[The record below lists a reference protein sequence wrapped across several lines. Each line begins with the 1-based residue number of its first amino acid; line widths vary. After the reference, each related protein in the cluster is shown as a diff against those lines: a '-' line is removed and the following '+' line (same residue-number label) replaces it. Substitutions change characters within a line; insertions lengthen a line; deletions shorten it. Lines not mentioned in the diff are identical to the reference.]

1 MPAINGMILDPRMLQ
16 YLQQQQQSKMQQSR
30 VAGPPAPSQ
39 PTALPAT
46 EPASTGQPDAPVA
59 DPSTIAPA
67 AIPEATPEDNG
78 WEFPSEGVYKKKN
91 GDYSYEIAAADVPPD
106 VAAYA
111 MKKFPA
117 PGVISASGRMFRIGD
132 DGSVSER
139 LPEGIWGKMSDDVVG
154 TLPEEVRK
162 PYVEAKSKSDKSF
175 GEQIFTKPMSG
186 NVTANQDQIEQQKQN
201 IRGISESLSED
212 SQLKGIYSPETLDA
226 ARAQAATTLEAAKG
240 SGDKATVEAATKR
253 VQELKDMHIIATP
266 EGGYMTL
273 VKNPFGN
280 GFDVVHTATPKEPKK
295 SGQYDWTQDPMQ
307 MQRAGTARAEQ
318 QNRMTS
324 AQQTNNTMLN
334 ANAQRLVQDY
344 IGPYAQYYRSQ
355 QLAGN
360 PLGHTAPDLMVKK
373 LSEEMQTDPQK
384 AIATIAEMQKSL
396 AEVYGKG
403 YMAITPGVHAP
414 TMFNDGNM
422 DKMTAIIPEQPQR
435 GYTSTTQMV
444 QDPKAKAAKDMKE
457 APFALPNYQGK
468 MDVAAN
474 ATQSI
479 RDNAPVDQNRT
490 KGMMDQHEDLI
501 YNQAGAPIKNYRVP
515 GRDGKIETR
524 PDAADKNTAFD
535 QWVQGKLMQKGGNNE
550 FKKKYAETMVTALE
564 QTAASIALKAQQTGV
579 TETDREDDQGNPLGT
594 STKAKAPMLDTAS
607 KDKAMKEIFG
617 SAKSPFVVE
626 EVVEK
631 KDAAGKVTKE
641 KVKRYAD
648 WSEPGVVR
656 KWSESVLNRTK
667 TAGSGR
673 ELQYPNVHTAQ
684 PSAAAKTLHLI
695 EGVAAGRNGHIE
707 IDTRL
712 RDASSHILNGMQG
725 LLASEAD
732 EFIKENRGY
741 FEENLRKGTGDNYY
755 RPEEVYNAA
764 KSTLISQMLWKQMG
778 MILNQPK

>member
-46 EPASTGQPDAPVA
+46 EPVSTGQPDAPVA
-59 DPSTIAPA
+59 DPSTVAPA
-67 AIPEATPEDNG
+67 AIPDRTPEDDG
-78 WEFPSEGVYKKKN
+78 WKFEREGVYKKQV
-91 GDYSYEIAAADVPPD
+91 GDYTYDIDAADVPPD

-111 MKKFPA
+111 LKKFPA
-117 PGVISASGRMFRIGD
+117 PGVISAGGRMFKIGD

-162 PYVEAKSKSDKSF
+162 PYVEAKSKLDKSF

-201 IRGISESLSED
+201 IRGISDALSED
-212 SQLKGIYSPETLDA
+212 NQLTGIYSPETLEA

-240 SGDKATVEAATKR
+240 SGDKATIEAATKR
-253 VQELKDMHIIATP
+253 VKELEGMHVIATP
-266 EGGYMTL
+266 DGGSVTYA
-273 VKNPFGN
+273 KNPIG
-280 GFDVVHTATPKEPKK
+280 GFTVIAVTPKEQKE
-295 SGQYDWTQDPMQ
+295 SGTYDLTKDPMQ
-307 MQRAGTARAEQ
+307 VNRMAIARAEQ

-344 IGPYAQYYRSQ
+344 IGPYAQYYRAQ

-422 DKMTAIIPEQPQR
+422 DKMTAIIPKQPQR
-435 GYTSTTQMV
+435 GWNTQV
-444 QDPKAKAAKDMKE
+444 QHVADPNAKAAKDMKE

-535 QWVQGKLMQKGGNNE
+535 QWVQGKLMQNGGNNE

-564 QTAASIALKAQQTGV
+564 QTAASIALKAQQTSVV
-579 TETDREDDQGNPLGT
+579 TTGREDEDENSLGT

-607 KDKAMKEIFG
+607 KDKAMTEIFG
-617 SAKSPFVVE
+617 SAKSPFIVE

-641 KVKRYAD
+641 KVKRYQD

-656 KWSESVLNRTK
+656 KWSESILNRTK

>member
-16 YLQQQQQSKMQQSR
+16 YLQQQQQSKMQQR
-30 VAGPPAPSQ
+30 PVAGPPAPSQ
-39 PTALPAT
+39 PTAPLAT
-46 EPASTGQPDAPVA
+46 EPASIGQPDAPVA

-67 AIPEATPEDNG
+67 ATPDRTPEDDG
-78 WEFPSEGVYKKKN
+78 WRFEREGVYKKQV
-91 GDYSYEIAAADVPPD
+91 GDYTYDIAAADVPPD

-111 MKKFPA
+111 LKKFPA
-117 PGVISASGRMFRIGD
+117 PGVISAGGRMFKIGD

-162 PYVEAKSKSDKSF
+162 PYVEAKSKLDKSF

-186 NVTANQDQIEQQKQN
+186 NVTANQDQIEQQEQN
-201 IRGISESLSED
+201 IRGISDALSED
-212 SQLKGIYSPETLDA
+212 SQLKGIYSPETLEV

-240 SGDKATVEAATKR
+240 SGDKATIEAATKR
-253 VQELKDMHIIATP
+253 LEELKDTHITATP
-266 EGGYMTL
+266 EGGYIMF
-273 VKNPFGN
+273 VKSPIGD
-280 GFDVVHTATPKEPKK
+280 GDLMHTITPKEPKK
-295 SGQYDWTQDPMQ
+295 SGAYDWTKDPMQ

-373 LSEEMQTDPQK
+373 LSEEMRTDPQK
-384 AIATIAEMQKSL
+384 AIATITEMQKSL

-422 DKMTAIIPEQPQR
+422 DKMTAMIPEQPQR
-435 GYTSTTQMV
+435 GYTSTTQMIK
-444 QDPKAKAAKDMKE
+444 DPNVKAPRDMKE
-457 APFALPNYQGK
+457 ATFALPNYNGK
-468 MDVAAN
+468 MDIAPN
-474 ATQSI
+474 ATQSL
-479 RDNAPVDQNRT
+479 RDNSAVDQNRT
-490 KGMMDQHEDLI
+490 KAMMDQHEDLI
-501 YNQAGAPIKNYRVP
+501 YKQAGAPIQNYKVP
-515 GRDGKIETR
+515 GRDGGIETR
-524 PDAADKNTAFD
+524 PDSADKNTAFD
-535 QWVQGKLMQKGGNNE
+535 QWVQGKLMQNKGNNG

-594 STKAKAPMLDTAS
+594 STKVKAPMLDPKH
-607 KDKAMKEIFG
+607 KDEAMKEIFG

-631 KDAAGKVTKE
+631 KDATGKIVKE
-641 KVKRYAD
+641 RVKRYQD

-656 KWSESVLNRTK
+656 KWSEGVLNRK
-667 TAGSGR
+667 TTWSSGVGIPYPDTHGS
-673 ELQYPNVHTAQ
+673 N
-684 PSAAAKTLHLI
+684 PSAAAKTLHML
-695 EGVAAGRNGHIE
+695 EGVAAGRNSHIE

-732 EFIKENRGY
+732 EFINANREY
-741 FEENLRKGTGDNYY
+741 FEKSLQVGTGDNYY

-778 MILNQPK
+778 MILQQPK

>member
-16 YLQQQQQSKMQQSR
+16 YLQQQQQAKMQQR
-30 VAGPPAPSQ
+30 PVAGPPAPSQ
-39 PTALPAT
+39 PTALPTT
-46 EPASTGQPDAPVA
+46 EPESIGQPDAPVA
-59 DPSTIAPA
+59 TPSTVAPV
-67 AIPEATPEDNG
+67 ATPEDNG
-78 WEFPSEGVYKKKN
+78 WEFPSEGVYRKKN

-111 MKKFPA
+111 LKKFPA
-117 PGVISASGRMFRIGD
+117 PGVISAGERMFKIGD
-132 DGSVSER
+132 DGSVLER

-162 PYVEAKSKSDKSF
+162 PYVEAKSKLDKSF
-175 GEQIFTKPMSG
+175 AEQIFTKPMSG

-212 SQLKGIYSPETLDA
+212 SQLKGIYSPETLEA
-226 ARAQAATTLEAAKG
+226 ARAQAATALEAAKG
-240 SGDKATVEAATKR
+240 SGDKATIEAATKR
-253 VQELKDMHIIATP
+253 VKELGDMHVIATP
-266 EGGYMTL
+266 EGGSVTYA
-273 VKNPFGN
+273 KNPTG
-280 GFDVVHTATPKEPKK
+280 GYSVIAVTPKEPKE
-295 SGQYDWTQDPMQ
+295 SGTYDWTKDPMQ

-318 QNRMTS
+318 QNRMNS

-344 IGPYAQYYRSQ
+344 IGPYAQYYRAQ

-422 DKMTAIIPEQPQR
+422 DKMTAIIPKQPQR
-435 GYTSTTQMV
+435 GWTTQV
-444 QDPKAKAAKDMKE
+444 QNIADPNAKAAKDMKE
-457 APFALPNYQGK
+457 ATFALPNYTGK

-479 RDNAPVDQNRT
+479 RDNAAVDQNRT
-490 KGMMDQHEDLI
+490 KSIMDQHEDLI

-515 GRDGKIETR
+515 GRDGRIETR

-564 QTAASIALKAQQTGV
+564 QAAASIALKAQQTGV
-579 TETDREDDQGNPLGT
+579 TETDREDEEGNPLGT
-594 STKAKAPMLDTAS
+594 STKAKSPMLDPKH
-607 KDKAMKEIFG
+607 KDEAMKEIFG
-617 SAKSPFVVE
+617 SAKSPFIVE

-641 KVKRYAD
+641 KVKRYQD

-656 KWSESVLNRTK
+656 KWSESILNRTK

-673 ELQYPNVHTAQ
+673 ELQYPDVHTAQ
-684 PSAAAKTLHLI
+684 PSAAAKTLHIL

-712 RDASSHILNGMQG
+712 RDAAPHILNGMQG

-741 FEENLRKGTGDNYY
+741 FEENLRKGTGDNSY

-764 KSTLISQMLWKQMG
+764 KATLISQMLWKQMG
-778 MILNQPK
+778 MILQQPK